1 MLRRP
6 GHALQRVNQCLP
18 KCDIFASV
26 QPHDMKQYYSNLRKH
41 GITRLMSKSKTTKM
55 AIVLFIAVI
64 FFDLPIL
71 PLFFSGLDIT
81 VNLTLR
87 TKFLRVLV
95 WLERKIQC

>member
-1 MLRRP
+1 
-6 GHALQRVNQCLP
+6 
-18 KCDIFASV
+18 
-26 QPHDMKQYYSNLRKH
+26 
-41 GITRLMSKSKTTKM
+41 MSKSKTTKM